1 MLRELRIRNFAVIE
15 SVAVE
20 FRPGLNVLTGE
31 TGAGKSMLIDAILL
45 VLGGRAQTDVIR
57 SDADAATLEAVFDV
71 EPRGAVVA
79 ALDEAGLALDDG
91 LLVARRELG
100 RSGRHRAFVNDAAV
114 SVGLLERLGDHLVEV
129 HGQHEHQRL
138 LEPARQLE
146 LLDRFADTEELRER
160 VAGLVATFR
169 AARAEAE
176 RMRAAERDRAQR
188 EDLLRFQ
195 LSELDGARLRPGEE
209 EELRQERRRRQH
221 ADKLTAGL
229 ADVAALLDDD
239 RDSATARLHR
249 VARVLGDLAR
259 LDPAFAAPIEP
270 LDAAQAQLEEVRAAV
285 RGLRDSVTLEP
296 GRLEGIDERL
306 DALTRLKRKY
316 GDTEEAMLKFRDEV
330 AAELDRLARHEEIL
344 AAEERR
350 LGELHAE
357 LAQAATAL
365 SERRRAA
372 AERLAPAVERELRA
386 LGMERSV
393 FRIGV
398 ERAELE
404 AVSPRGLDPLEP
416 PGRHGLELRP
426 LHPDPEY
433 GALHSE
439 RPQLSLHGRSQALRR
454 SPPPLGERGGRLGQL
469 GMELAQPP
477 LLRGEDL
484 LVAREA
490 VELGGD
496 LVAELE
502 HRLLGVAVLPL
513 EAREGVEPLV
523 DPLESARLERHRVSE
538 PPDRRPHLLELRLGR
553 VERLDGR
560 GERGVETRQV
570 AEDPRHAVEPCRRGV
585 AIVVQERRDVGEP
598 RSELVGVLTPP
609 PLLPE
614 FLLLARAQTRAVELG
629 ELEAQEILALGAVA
643 LGGTHPLRLG
653 ARGAERRHEARHALP
668 ELLRVGEAVQ
678 ELELAGGLKQALVL
692 VLAMHLDE
700 VVAEAFEEPD
710 ADSRVVDEGA
720 VAARATELAP
730 RHQETVVE
738 REPRLIERRDDGA
751 ARLDVEDRLERRG
764 VGVASG
770 HVSLGA
776 PAED

>member
-20 FRPGLNVLTGE
+20 FGPGLNVLTGE

-114 SVGLLERLGDHLVEV
+114 TVGLLERLGDHLVEV

-259 LDPAFAAPIEP
+259 LDPAFAAP
-270 LDAAQAQLEEVRAAV
+270 QAQLEEVRAAV

-357 LAQAATAL
+357 LAKAATAL
-365 SERRRAA
+365 SERRRVA

-404 AVSPRGLDPLEP
+404 AVSPRGLD
-416 PGRHGLELRP
+416 R
-426 LHPDPEY
+426 
-433 GALHSE
+433 
-439 RPQLSLHGRSQALRR
+439 
-454 SPPPLGERGGRLGQL
+454 
-469 GMELAQPP
+469 
-477 LLRGEDL
+477 
-484 LVAREA
+484 
-490 VELGGD
+490 
-496 LVAELE
+496 
-502 HRLLGVAVLPL
+502 
-513 EAREGVEPLV
+513 
-523 DPLESARLERHRVSE
+523 
-538 PPDRRPHLLELRLGR
+538 DRK
-553 VERLDGR
+553 
-560 GERGVETRQV
+560 
-570 AEDPRHAVEPCRRGV
+570 
-585 AIVVQERRDVGEP
+585 
-598 RSELVGVLTPP
+598 S
-609 PLLPE
+609 
-614 FLLLARAQTRAVELG
+614 
-629 ELEAQEILALGAVA
+629 
-643 LGGTHPLRLG
+643 
-653 ARGAERRHEARHALP
+653 
-668 ELLRVGEAVQ
+668 
-678 ELELAGGLKQALVL
+678 
-692 VLAMHLDE
+692 
-700 VVAEAFEEPD
+700 
-710 ADSRVVDEGA
+710 
-720 VAARATELAP
+720 
-730 RHQETVVE
+730 
-738 REPRLIERRDDGA
+738 
-751 ARLDVEDRLERRG
+751 
-764 VGVASG
+764 
-770 HVSLGA
+770 
-776 PAED
+776 